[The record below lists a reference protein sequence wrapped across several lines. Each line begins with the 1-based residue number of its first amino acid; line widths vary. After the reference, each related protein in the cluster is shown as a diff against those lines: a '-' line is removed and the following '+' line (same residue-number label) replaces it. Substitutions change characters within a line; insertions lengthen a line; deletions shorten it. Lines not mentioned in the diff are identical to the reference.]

1 MDRAASR
8 PGGALGLALAW
19 VVTSGCA
26 GAPPPVDDAAPPR
39 RRPDG
44 VSLDPPPA
52 LPVVADLARASE
64 GVVALRAPLG
74 SDAALVL
81 LHAYV
86 RAIAT
91 EDVAAMVALHT
102 SDATFV
108 LSPPGQAPRTY
119 PGAAALWERR
129 FARLD
134 YGALAGAVVVREA
147 DATVRKIPPGTE
159 ASLPISPDAEGAP
172 AAASGA
178 ELVVRAPIATARA
191 AGQALLGTELVLHL
205 RRDGDRWRVAAV
217 VEDYALP

>member
-1 MDRAASR
+1 MVRAASGAAGALALVLAW
-8 PGGALGLALAW
+8 GGA
-19 VVTSGCA
+19 SGCA
-26 GAPPPVDDAAPPR
+26 ATSVPVDDDAPTR

-52 LPVVADLARASE
+52 LPAVTDHARASD

-74 SDAALVL
+74 SDAALDL

-91 EDVAAMVALHT
+91 EDVAAMVALHAT
-102 SDATFV
+102 EATFV
-108 LSPPGQAPRTY
+108 LSPPGQAPRSF

-129 FARLD
+129 FSRLD

-147 DATVRKIPPGTE
+147 DATVRRIPPGTE
-159 ASLPISPDAEGAP
+159 ASLPTSPDDEGAP
-172 AAASGA
+172 TAAPGA
-178 ELVVRAPIATARA
+178 ELVVRAPVATTRA
-191 AGQALLGTELVLHL
+191 AGQALLGSELVLYL

-217 VEDYALP
+217 VEDYVLP